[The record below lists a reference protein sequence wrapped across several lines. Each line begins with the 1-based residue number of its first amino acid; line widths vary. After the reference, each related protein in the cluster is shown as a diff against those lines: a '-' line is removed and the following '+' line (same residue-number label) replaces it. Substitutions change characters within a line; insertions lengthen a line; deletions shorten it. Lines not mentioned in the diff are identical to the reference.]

1 MKTKCIVGV
10 GVVVIFAISLAAYH
24 LYPGAMPINVEAATS
39 TEISM
44 PKALTNKEL
53 LALADN
59 KYADGN
65 VPLSDNNYIT
75 TGAKKGYVYLCNAHQ
90 DNPGSAVNG
99 PWIQG
104 KKWNFLKKV
113 SISGSIKWAQAVFKN
128 SVAKTTRTLTG
139 NGLPTTHTTGV
150 FPVATTDA
158 AHQYDANPNT
168 ISAQTLQKDL
178 PLNPTYSKTPYCM
191 GGEVGIMLTGVPL
204 FNAFDAGLRDAPAHE
219 LQDSCDGHPQG
230 SGEYHYHSL
239 SACFKNIG
247 VSTVLGYALDGFPIT
262 GPMVAKD
269 KYLTT
274 EDLDE
279 CHGIVSEVVI
289 DGKKKNTYHY
299 VMTRDFPYS
308 AGCFRGKP
316 VSLMVIQNGGGK
328 PTQSG
333 NSAQPTGMGNA
344 QPPAAATSV
353 CSGKTRGTHC
363 TFATPQGSVNGHC
376 DEPPNMQSLV
386 CVPAR

>member
-1 MKTKCIVGV
+1 MKKWPLIAVASVAIVAGGV
-10 GVVVIFAISLAAYH
+10 AGYYYFPTMDTLDA
-24 LYPGAMPINVEAATS
+24 EAATS
-39 TEISM
+39 TEAGVM
-44 PKALTNKEL
+44 PKALSNKEV

-59 KYADGN
+59 KYATGT
-65 VPLSDNNYIT
+65 VPLGDDKYQT
-75 TGAKKGYVYLCNAHQ
+75 TGAKKGYVYLCNVHK

-104 KKWNFLKKV
+104 KSWNFLKKV
-113 SISGSIKWAQAVFKN
+113 SSTGSVKWAQAAFKN
-128 SVAKTTRTLTG
+128 VVANATRTLTG
-139 NGLPTTHTTGV
+139 NGLPINHTTGV
-150 FPVATTDA
+150 FPVAKNDPA
-158 AHQYDANPNT
+158 SAYDANPNT
-168 ISAQTLQKDL
+168 ISAQTLNKQL
-178 PLNPTYSKTPYCM
+178 PSNPTYSKTPYCM

-230 SGEYHYHSL
+230 SGQYHYHSL
-239 SACFKNIG
+239 SSCFKDVG

-262 GPMVAKD
+262 GAMVAKD

-279 CHGIVSEVVI
+279 CHGIVSEVVV

-316 VSLMVIQNGGGK
+316 VSLMVMGNGGMANQSENTR
-328 PTQSG
+328 PTAANGEPPQEAYDACK
-333 NSAQPTGMGNA
+333 NKNTGTA
-344 QPPAAATSV
+344 
-353 CSGKTRGTHC
+353 C
-363 TFATPQGSVNGHC
+363 TITTPQGKRNGYC
-376 DEPPNMQSLV
+376 DMPPGITQKV